1 MICPLERLHQR
12 VLAHLALA
20 CKNKFAALQLLRIAK
35 KMDAMS
41 AMKNIRKESHGWVV
55 RMVRDGEVYMKY
67 FRFSDGGVRKS
78 LIKAKAWRDAKLKQL
93 GPRQWRTGPDR
104 SKPVNNTSGTVGV
117 SKNLYNRW
125 VAAWNEDGK
134 QRFKTFR
141 TKREAVA
148 HRKEMTKQS

>member
-1 MICPLERLHQR
+1 M
-12 VLAHLALA
+12 
-20 CKNKFAALQLLRIAK
+20 RIVK
-35 KMDAMS
+35 KIDVMNAMQ
-41 AMKNIRKESHGWVV
+41 NIRREAQGWVV
-55 RMVRDGEVYMKY
+55 RMVRNGEVTSKY

-78 LIKAKAWRDAKLKQL
+78 LLKAKAWRDLKLKQL

-104 SKPVNNTSGTVGV
+104 AKPVNNTSGTVGV
-117 SKNLYNRW
+117 SKNRYNRW

-148 HRKEMTKQS
+148 YRKEMTIQK